1 MPTEQMMSLLPW
13 KRKKM
18 GADLSA
24 YIDGELDAYRAAEL
38 SEDLVFDPR
47 LQNKIYRLEQI
58 SALAGASLEPG
69 PLPDPKTAADQI
81 LQAVEPALAPPLAA
95 PQTRK
100 RLKPALIASVGLL
113 LTAGITFAGL
123 RRRGLV

>member
-18 GADLSA
+18 GTDLSA

-47 LQNKIYRLEQI
+47 LQNKI
-58 SALAGASLEPG
+58 
-69 PLPDPKTAADQI
+69 

-100 RLKPALIASVGLL
+100 RLKPALVASVGLL
-113 LTAGITFAGL
+113 VTAGITFAGL

>member
-1 MPTEQMMSLLPW
+1 MSLLPW
-13 KRKKM
+13 KRKKT
-18 GADLSA
+18 GVNLSA

-47 LQNKIYRLEQI
+47 LQSEVYRLEQI

-69 PLPDPKTAADQI
+69 PLPDAQTAADQV
-81 LQAVEPALAPPLAA
+81 LQAVAPSPPPPLAA
-95 PQTRK
+95 PASRT
-100 RLKPALIASVGLL
+100 RLKPAVVASVGLL
-113 LTAGITFAGL
+113 VTAGITFAGL

>member
-18 GADLSA
+18 RADLSA

-38 SEDLVFDPR
+38 SEDLVFYPR

>member
-1 MPTEQMMSLLPW
+1 MSLLPW

-18 GADLSA
+18 GTDLSA
-24 YIDGELDAYRAAEL
+24 YIDGELDPYRAAEL

-69 PLPDPKTAADQI
+69 PLPDAKIAADQI
-81 LQAVEPALAPPLAA
+81 LQAVDPAFAPPLAA

-100 RLKPALIASVGLL
+100 HLKPALVASVGLL
-113 LTAGITFAGL
+113 VTAGITFAGL